1 VAPEAVQQR
10 LLRVEI
16 PRLCEW
22 MQVSKPIRAD
32 DHWPSPDFRGL
43 LLTSPMAWL
52 EDYLTQQGRFPAG
65 IPTIVDNADELEE
78 WTRQQLTISLRAQDW
93 HDLMLAYPN
102 QGELIRNTRIQ
113 LTRAIFQHPANP
125 YGCALIDQPERE
137 ILNRLHIALHSFD
150 LTVSPKTWRYFWQQL
165 YAEATLVW
173 AEIDRHQ
180 GQFALHCAPLE
191 ISPLLRNIWSRQPVV
206 LIGGAL
212 DLETEATLYRQ
223 QVGLGDVTCLKFAP
237 DRHAET
243 IRLYLPDGVP
253 MPNTPEFQSALVQ
266 QIHRLIVASSVAS
279 GLIVLII
286 EDLPLKAQIASILA
300 SEFGS
305 RVQVE
310 TSSVDDNGIL
320 ITGWEFWQQHQR
332 FLSIPQLL
340 VVATLPIPS
349 LEDPRVAGRVAHY
362 KRLRQDWFRLYLL
375 PEALNKLQRAIAP
388 VRGQQGVVAL
398 LDSRVLH
405 RSYGHQVLLA
415 LSPYARV
422 NYIDPSLFTEPD
434 HPILEGF

>member
-1 VAPEAVQQR
+1 
-10 LLRVEI
+10 
-16 PRLCEW
+16 
-22 MQVSKPIRAD
+22 
-32 DHWPSPDFRGL
+32 
-43 LLTSPMAWL
+43 
-52 EDYLTQQGRFPAG
+52 
-65 IPTIVDNADELEE
+65 
-78 WTRQQLTISLRAQDW
+78 
-93 HDLMLAYPN
+93 
-102 QGELIRNTRIQ
+102 
-113 LTRAIFQHPANP
+113 
-125 YGCALIDQPERE
+125 
-137 ILNRLHIALHSFD
+137 
-150 LTVSPKTWRYFWQQL
+150 
-165 YAEATLVW
+165 
-173 AEIDRHQ
+173 
-180 GQFALHCAPLE
+180 
-191 ISPLLRNIWSRQPVV
+191 V